1 MMETSEPKFEKYV
14 FVCVNERAAGER
26 VSCGATF
33 CGKELS
39 EKLKD
44 AVKSAG
50 MAGKI
55 RVSKSKC
62 LDVCEEGANVMIY
75 PDNQWLNHVEL
86 ADIPVILEKLGIK
99 A

>member
-1 MMETSEPKFEKYV
+1 MQESKPQFEKYV
-14 FVCVNERAAGER
+14 FVCINERPEGER

-44 AVKSAG
+44 AVKAAG
-50 MAGKI
+50 QAKRI

-62 LDVCEEGANVMIY
+62 LDVCEEGANVLIS
-75 PDNQWLNHVEL
+75 PDNLWLSHVEIS
-86 ADIPVILEKLGIK
+86 DIPAILEKLGIK
-99 A
+99 P